1 MNKDIAEID
10 IACQI
15 LRETGEGMY
24 FKDLIAKVLE
34 IKPKR
39 SVSMGQAM
47 AEIHTQINM
56 DSRFV
61 YLGNGR
67 WGLNQWGP
75 RLAKQDESDLEE
87 LEEYD
92 EEYDEEVDEEASD
105 SDDDLLLRDR
115 EEA

>member
-1 MNKDIAEID
+1 MQQVQKEISEID

-24 FKDLIAKVLE
+24 FKDLIAKVLD
-34 IKPKR
+34 IRPKR
-39 SVSMGQAM
+39 AASLAHAM

-67 WGLNQWGP
+67 WGLNQWGS
-75 RLAKQDESDLEE
+75 RVKKQNDSEE
-87 LEEYD
+87 LEDYD
-92 EEYDEEVDEEASD
+92 EEYDSESEEEDHEALAVSEHD
-105 SDDDLLLRDR
+105 
-115 EEA
+115 